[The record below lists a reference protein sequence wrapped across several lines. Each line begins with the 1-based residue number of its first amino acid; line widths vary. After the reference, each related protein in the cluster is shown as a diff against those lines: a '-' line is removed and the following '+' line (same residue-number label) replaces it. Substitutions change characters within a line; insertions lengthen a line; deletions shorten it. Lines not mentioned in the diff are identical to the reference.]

1 MASEKLIIELDAK
14 TSKLDSKLKSTENRM
29 DRLDNSTKR
38 VDHSLSQIGKAAL
51 AGAAIAGAAIAAL
64 SIASAQWARELEIAS
79 RRAGETVERMQ
90 ALAFASNTVGI
101 SIEKL
106 GDISKDTN
114 EKIGEFMATGGGG
127 FVDFIDVMRIGKSE
141 ARDLAAEF
149 QTMSGPAVLQE
160 MVRQMEAAGIS
171 SNQMSFALEGVA
183 SDTTDL
189 IPLLLGN
196 AQGLNNLTEE
206 FVALGAVLTQEEIDK
221 IKKVG
226 EEFNK
231 LGQTFSAEGRQLVAE
246 YSAEIITLIEWLS
259 AAGTTFINFAD
270 VVSVGFGNIIEIGK
284 AAFADLTTG
293 SDTFAETVEERM
305 ALAAEKVNELLGK
318 SSKAL
323 EIHISKGTKA
333 AKGEVKQDKL
343 THDQKLTNLDG
354 YVKSAQILNNA
365 FFGDNKLVAAGLIVA
380 DTATAIMKSLSLQPF
395 NYGNVAVIAATGLVQ
410 LSNALSA
417 SKGGGATSS
426 ASSSSG
432 GGSQAQPQES
442 FNPEQSEVGLDFRSE
457 SSQNS
462 NVIRFDTETGDQLL
476 DALMGALNNG
486 MRNGR
491 G

>member
-1 MASEKLIIELDAK
+1 MASEKLIVELDAK
-14 TSKLDSKLKSTENRM
+14 TSKLDSKLQGTENRM
-29 DRLDNSTKR
+29 DRLDKSTKR
-38 VDHSLSQIGKAAL
+38 VDNSLSKIGKAAV
-51 AGAAIAGAAIAAL
+51 ASAAIAGAAIASL
-64 SIASAQWARELEIAS
+64 SIASAQFARELEVAS
-79 RRAGETVERMQ
+79 VRAGETVERMQ

-127 FVDFIDVMRIGKSE
+127 FVDFIDVMRIGKAE
-141 ARDLAAEF
+141 ARELAAEF

-183 SDTTDL
+183 SDATDL
-189 IPLLLGN
+189 IPLLKDN

-246 YSAEIITLIEWLS
+246 YSEEIIALIEWLS

-284 AAFADLTTG
+284 AAFADLTEG

-305 ALAAEKVNELLGK
+305 ALAAEKVEKLLGK
-318 SSKAL
+318 SNKAL
-323 EIHISKGTKA
+323 EIHITKGTKA
-333 AKGEVKQDKL
+333 AKGEVKQDSL
-343 THDQKLTNLDG
+343 TYDQKLTNLQG
-354 YVKSAQILNNA
+354 YVKSAQILNSA
-365 FFGDNKLVAAGLIVA
+365 LFGDNKLVAAGLIVA
-380 DTATAIMKSLSLQPF
+380 DTATAIMKSLSINPF
-395 NYGNVAVIAATGLVQ
+395 DYGNVGVLAATGLVQ
-410 LSNALSA
+410 LSNALGA
-417 SKGGGATSS
+417 SKGGGQTSS
-426 ASSSSG
+426 ASGGSSSG
-432 GGSQAQPQES
+432 ATPQQPDFQPETSSLEFTDTTDTGQTTFNLTVPDGDEIGQALANWINKAQ
-442 FNPEQSEVGLDFRSE
+442 
-457 SSQNS
+457 
-462 NVIRFDTETGDQLL
+462 TE
-476 DALMGALNNG
+476 
-486 MRNGR
+486 GR
-491 G
+491 T

>member
-1 MASEKLIIELDAK
+1 MASEKLIVELDAK
-14 TSKLDSKLKSTENRM
+14 TSKLDSKLQGTENRM
-29 DRLDNSTKR
+29 DRLDKSTKR
-38 VDHSLSQIGKAAL
+38 VDNSLSKIGKAAV
-51 AGAAIAGAAIAAL
+51 ASAAIAGAAIASL
-64 SIASAQWARELEIAS
+64 SIASAQFARELEVAS
-79 RRAGETVERMQ
+79 VRAGETVERMQ

-127 FVDFIDVMRIGKSE
+127 FVDFIDVMRIGKAE
-141 ARDLAAEF
+141 ARELAAEF

-183 SDTTDL
+183 SDATDL
-189 IPLLLGN
+189 IPLLKDN

-246 YSAEIITLIEWLS
+246 YSEEIIALIEWLS

-284 AAFADLTTG
+284 AAFADLTEG

-305 ALAAEKVNELLGK
+305 ALAAEKVEKLLGK
-318 SSKAL
+318 SNKAL
-323 EIHISKGTKA
+323 EIHITKGTKA
-333 AKGEVKQDKL
+333 AKGEVKQDSL
-343 THDQKLTNLDG
+343 TYDQKLTNLQG
-354 YVKSAQILNNA
+354 YVKSAQILNSA
-365 FFGDNKLVAAGLIVA
+365 LFGDNKLVAAGLIVA
-380 DTATAIMKSLSLQPF
+380 DTATAIMKSLSINPF
-395 NYGNVAVIAATGLVQ
+395 DYGNVAVLAATGLVQ
-410 LSNALSA
+410 LSNALGA
-417 SKGGGATSS
+417 SKGGGQTSS
-426 ASSSSG
+426 ASGGSSSG
-432 GGSQAQPQES
+432 ATPQQPDFQPETSSLEFTDTTDTGQTTFNLTVPDGDEIGQALANWINKAQ
-442 FNPEQSEVGLDFRSE
+442 
-457 SSQNS
+457 
-462 NVIRFDTETGDQLL
+462 TE
-476 DALMGALNNG
+476 
-486 MRNGR
+486 GR
-491 G
+491 T